1 MECLECDLILLDI
14 LLRNLGV
21 WVIPGDIGT
30 EPGAGEQSISLTA
43 GMPLI
48 SPKAVLELLLKKG
61 SSCNLLLLLSLSS

>member
-1 MECLECDLILLDI
+1 M
-14 LLRNLGV
+14 
-21 WVIPGDIGT
+21 IPGDIGT